1 MRQWRM
7 QTARPSHTGNFSYLR
22 AGAWLLAGLIAGC
35 APMAVPL
42 EQQAYVWQRVWTPA
56 VIDAVRAAPDD
67 FSALRVLVAEM
78 RVDGELQP
86 IKPALAALALTG
98 LPVTAVVRIDGQL
111 ASASSAVVLPTL
123 ISLQQQ
129 FRAAGIVLRGIEID
143 HDCAS
148 ARLPQYALLLAE
160 LRQKLS
166 PELRLS
172 ITALPTW
179 LQGNELETLL
189 VPVDEVVLQV
199 HAVQNPN
206 RGLFSRLQAATWIA
220 AFAARSHKPFR
231 VALPAYGSRVDWD
244 ENGRIVAVTS
254 ETSAARVGSEQR
266 ELRADP
272 GEVAMLLEALQR
284 DPPAHLVGIVW
295 FRLPTVDDQRAWRI
309 STLRAVI
316 AGQPLRADL
325 SAQLPLREAPG
336 LYDVLLANH
345 GNLDVELPTS
355 VRVTA
360 SGCHADGLNGYVLPD
375 DENSSAENDLHW
387 KLQKPA
393 RLAAG
398 QQRII
403 GWLRCADSL
412 SGSVIYVEP

>member
-1 MRQWRM
+1 M
-7 QTARPSHTGNFSYLR
+7 R
-22 AGAWLLAGLIAGC
+22 AGVWMLACLIAGC
-35 APMAVPL
+35 ARVIVPL

-56 VIDAVRAAPDD
+56 VIDAARAAPAD

-78 RVDGELQP
+78 RSDGELQP
-86 IKPALAALALTG
+86 INPTLTVLAQTG

-111 ASASSAVVLPTL
+111 APGSSVVLLPILTA
-123 ISLQQQ
+123 LQQQ
-129 FRAAGIVLRGIEID
+129 FHDAGIVLRGIEID
-143 HDCAS
+143 YDCAS
-148 ARLPQYALLLAE
+148 ARLPQYAVLLAE
-160 LRQKLS
+160 LRQKLP

-179 LQGNELETLL
+179 LQTSELETLL
-189 VPVDEVVLQV
+189 ASVDEVVLQV
-199 HAVQNPN
+199 HAVQDPN
-206 RGLFSRLQAATWIA
+206 RGLFSRIHAATWIA
-220 AFAARSHKPFR
+220 AFAARSNKPFR

-244 ENGRIVAVTS
+244 ENGRVIAVIS
-254 ETSAARVGSEQR
+254 ETSASSTGIEQR

-272 GEVAMLLEALQR
+272 REVAVLLQALQR
-284 DPPAHLVGIVW
+284 DPPPHLAGIVW
-295 FRLPTVDDQRAWRI
+295 FRLPTADDQRAWRT
-309 STLRAVI
+309 STLHAVI

-325 SAQLPLREAPG
+325 RAQLALREAPG
-336 LYDVLLANH
+336 LYDVLLQNR
-345 GNLDVELPTS
+345 GNLDADLPAS

-360 SGCHADGLNGYVLPD
+360 SGCHADALNGYVLPD
-375 DENSSAENDLHW
+375 DENSPAENELHW

-412 SGSVIYVEP
+412 SGSVIHVEP